1 VSEVSCRALEPLF
14 RLLAEKQIPVARWL
28 EGTALEE
35 AALRDL
41 SKRIGWGD
49 FVLLHERLALIL
61 GGYDEYE
68 DAGARF
74 QESASLLAIMRTMAL
89 FASVQQVYWAAD
101 RWVSTKLFS
110 NIRSKFTAKSPTVTE
125 IVCEIPEPFQPSIA
139 FFRFNAGTFRAAPR
153 MFGQPDAIVT
163 SKIQGRICVFTIEHV
178 PSMTIFSRIRHAFLT
193 LFAAKRVFGELRA
206 QNDDLHQ
213 RIKELSE
220 ARRVAETASRVRT
233 QFIANVG
240 HELRTPLN
248 GVIGLT
254 ELLLD
259 ANLDTQQREYTEAL
273 RDSAGALH
281 RLVNGVLDFS
291 DLQGGRL
298 DMDAHEVDVHALLG
312 QLETFARSQL
322 KEKTVGLHVRIAPTV
337 PKKIRGSELRIRQ
350 VLQNLLDNAVKFTE
364 RGSIV
369 LDVGTEHTAEGSRV
383 LFQVI
388 DTGIGI
394 PDEWRENL
402 FRPFVQKDGSFT
414 RAAGGTGL
422 GLAIAQQL
430 SQLMGGL
437 ITATSELG
445 RGSTFV
451 LSIPL
456 EAEDEARVD
465 PVLERA
471 FQLIETKRR
480 TGDLPQIEAPL
491 PQPVI
496 IETKPAPAPAPAS
509 APQEHRG
516 GARLLVV
523 EDNLVNQK
531 VLVRH
536 LEKLGFSVDVAQ
548 NGLEAVELTGRN
560 TYAVVFMDLQMPVM
574 DGFEATARIREREGR
589 IRHTPIIAVTA
600 HIEEQ
605 FVDKARA
612 CGIDEHLGKP
622 IQRDRIASALA
633 RWMPQPPS
641 ATSLPF

>member
-1 VSEVSCRALEPLF
+1 MF
-14 RLLAEKQIPVARWL
+14 RLLEERQIPLERWL

-35 AALRDL
+35 STLRDL
-41 SKRIGWGD
+41 SKRLAWGD
-49 FVLLHERLALIL
+49 FALLHERLALIL

-74 QESASLLAIMRTMAL
+74 QESASLLAIMKTMAL

-125 IVCEIPEPFQPSIA
+125 IICEIPEPFQPSVA

-163 SKIQGRICVFTIEHV
+163 SKIEGRICTFTIQHV
-178 PSMTIFSRIRHAFLT
+178 PSMTIFSRLRHMFLT
-193 LFAAKRVFGELRA
+193 VFAAKRAFAELRA

-220 ARRVAETASRVRT
+220 ARRLAETASRVRT

-254 ELLLD
+254 DLMLD
-259 ANLDTQQREYTEAL
+259 APLDPQQREYAEAL
-273 RDSAGALH
+273 RDSAAALH

-298 DMDAHEVDVHALLG
+298 DMDAHEVDVSSLLG
-312 QLETFARSQL
+312 QLEKFAKNAL
-322 KEKTVGLHVRIAPTV
+322 KKKEVRIAIHLDPAL
-337 PKKIRGSELRIRQ
+337 PKKFRGSELRIRQ

-364 RGSIV
+364 RGEIT
-369 LDVGTEHTAEGSRV
+369 LDVLVENNGESARFVSFR
-383 LFQVI
+383 VI

-394 PDEWRENL
+394 PEEWKANL
-402 FRPFVQKDGSFT
+402 FRPFAQKDGSFT
-414 RAAGGTGL
+414 RTAGGTGL

-430 SQLMGGL
+430 TLLMGGEL
-437 ITATSELG
+437 TAESQFG
-445 RGSTFV
+445 KGSTFT
-451 LSIPL
+451 LRIPL
-456 EAEDEARVD
+456 EATSEQRID
-465 PVLERA
+465 PTMDRIMT
-471 FQLIETKRR
+471 LIEAKRR
-480 TGDLPQIEAPL
+480 TGDLPVAAPEAAAP
-491 PQPVI
+491 
-496 IETKPAPAPAPAS
+496 EAAPAPAPEPAPAPTPAPS
-509 APQEHRG
+509 AAAPLEIRG
-516 GARLLVV
+516 SARLLVV
-523 EDNLVNQK
+523 EDNVVNQK

-536 LEKLGFSVDVAQ
+536 LEKLGFSVDVAE
-548 NGLEAVELTGRN
+548 NGLVAVELTARN
-560 TYAVVFMDLQMPVM
+560 TYAAVFMDLQMPVM
-574 DGFEATARIREREGR
+574 DGFEATARIREREGA

-622 IQRDRIASALA
+622 IQKDRIASALSKWIA
-633 RWMPQPPS
+633 VPN
-641 ATSLPF
+641 